1 MLSITELLFKICNYL
16 QLNVKNYINLNNEKQ
31 LRKYLENDQNF
42 YFSYLQSNFL
52 YIYILALL

>member
-42 YFSYLQSNFL
+42 YFSYLQNNFL

>member
-16 QLNVKNYINLNNEKQ
+16 QLNVKNYINLNKEKQ